1 MLGKTYASTT
11 SSTSELRIP
20 GEVGEDRREKEKGDS
35 QVGSAVNLVPRCA
48 LLVHTRMCE
57 QWVFFLRKSLETRLE
72 CSVYYTCI
80 HSGGVCK
87 HKPVT

>member
-20 GEVGEDRREKEKGDS
+20 GEVGEDRREEERGDS

-48 LLVHTRMCE
+48 LSQVCTVSTYYVQTVGLLPVQEPGNEARMQC
-57 QWVFFLRKSLETRLE
+57 VLYIIT
-72 CSVYYTCI
+72 
-80 HSGGVCK
+80 
-87 HKPVT
+87 